1 MLTSVFVIVGVA
13 VLAVV
18 AMFGMG
24 WWLDRYHS
32 HDVEQSETSEVPA
45 SSRPEETGGR

>member
-13 VLAVV
+13 VMAVV

-32 HDVEQSETSEVPA
+32 RDVEEPAASEGTTP
-45 SSRPEETGGR
+45 SRAEAPDAR

>member
-13 VLAVV
+13 IAAVV
-18 AMFGMG
+18 AMFAMG

-32 HDVEQSETSEVPA
+32 RDEAAPEAAGEGA
-45 SSRPEETGGR
+45 SPLGEEDGVR

>member
-13 VLAVV
+13 VVAVG

-32 HDVEQSETSEVPA
+32 RDVGESETLESVAP
-45 SSRPEETGGR
+45 SRAEEPEGR